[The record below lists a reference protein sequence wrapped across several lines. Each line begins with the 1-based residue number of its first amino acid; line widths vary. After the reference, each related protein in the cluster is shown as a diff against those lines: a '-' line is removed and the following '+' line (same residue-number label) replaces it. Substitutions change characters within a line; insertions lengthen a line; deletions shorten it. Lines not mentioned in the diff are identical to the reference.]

1 MKEGWKMVKL
11 GEVSSFQN
19 GFAFK
24 SSLFKDKGNPI
35 IRISNIQE
43 GKLCTNGIVY
53 FNPEDYNVD
62 FNQYR
67 IFPNDILIA
76 MSGGTTG
83 KLGINQD
90 NIIYYQNQRVGV
102 IRENPNVLDR
112 QYLYFFLQTKTEESL
127 KIAAGAAQPNLST
140 AQINN
145 FELPLPPLE
154 EQHRIVGI
162 LDAAF
167 AKIDAL
173 KKNAEENLKNAKA
186 LFQQVLAQELQPKEG
201 WSLVQI
207 RDVALL
213 ITKGASPKWQ
223 GNKYVEEDGI
233 LFVTSENVREGYIDI
248 STPKYVDKTFNLK
261 QQRSILYKDD
271 VLVNIVGASIGRS
284 AIFDLDI
291 IDANINQAVALVR
304 LDKTKLIPRL
314 LCLYLNSN
322 LAFEKYNSM
331 KKDTA
336 RANLSL
342 ENIGD
347 IELYIPK
354 NITEQHRIVR
364 TLDTLSEK
372 CRRLEQVAQQ
382 TIRECDALKQS
393 ILRQAF
399 SGEL

>member
-43 GKLCTNGIVY
+43 GKLSTNGIVY

-173 KKNAEENLKNAKA
+173 KANAEANLANAKA
-186 LFQQVLAQELQPKEG
+186 LFQQVLAQELKPKEG
-201 WSLVQI
+201 WVKKKLGEVCTKIVDGTHHSPTNTPEGEYPYITAKNIKHNGIDLSNITYVTRDIHREIFSRCNPEKGDVLMIKDGATTGIAVVNDLDFEFSLLSS
-207 RDVALL
+207 VALL
-213 ITKGASPKWQ
+213 
-223 GNKYVEEDGI
+223 
-233 LFVTSENVREGYIDI
+233 
-248 STPKYVDKTFNLK
+248 
-261 QQRSILYKDD
+261 
-271 VLVNIVGASIGRS
+271 
-284 AIFDLDI
+284 
-291 IDANINQAVALVR
+291 
-304 LDKTKLIPRL
+304 KTKMEILDPYY
-314 LCLYLNSN
+314 LCYVLNSPDV
-322 LAFEKYNSM
+322 YNQFRSKM
-331 KKDTA
+331 DGAAITRITLVKIKDA
-336 RANLSL
+336 VIQVPPL
-342 ENIGD
+342 E
-347 IELYIPK
+347 
-354 NITEQHRIVR
+354 EQHRIVS

-399 SGEL
+399 SGKL